1 MGKNTL
7 RNIGI
12 ASLVLGGIATAG
24 VTCSVE
30 SRFSKALEE
39 RPRVEK
45 LADEL
50 NRAKEKVSLPKEK
63 CNEYKERMS
72 GILEK
77 SGAPADLLL
86 QKRFWLAD
94 IDAKKCGFFYPKG
107 KGYSVVNP
115 RPECVGQVYRNDGYL
130 FYEKILRYAKHS
142 DSFYDLREPL
152 IEWNPVAAAVFF
164 RYSTNND
171 VISIGNEWGSWLGEK
186 DKNAR
191 EIYAKLS
198 TISGSNGRNNGSD
211 SASAQVQEGGADLA
225 LSNVKYVI
233 EGKGFPATGTGVDPT
248 GISRDYFSR
257 FIDALESGAN
267 GVKDPKLYSALLKS
281 VNQLRNDKK
290 KVDDALKQ
298 LESAPAKPSQKN
310 MQQRIKALKLLET
323 VRGDVMAAL
332 ELLRKGSP
340 GSADY
345 LYEWFYSRVNSI
357 VAREMFASLYE
368 SLALKYTGAPTL
380 NRFRPD
386 DKVLALLLQT
396 AKEIRESA
404 EQGKYQNSDDAMA
417 VAGQIIKLVGNFRW
431 KEKENKVVQKSK
443 DAQVN
448 KDAGRDMQK
457 SKDAQVNKN
466 TGRDIQKSKDA
477 QVNKDTGR
485 DIQKS
490 EDAQA
495 TKDAGRDMQKSKD
508 TQVNKNTGR
517 IQNDM
522 SDSAD
527 TQDVKWE
534 EILQNSEC
542 FDDAQKALI
551 AAEIEEIARINDRN
565 AEVLSQLPQKKNFY
579 MLYIAAIL
587 MLAGAGYL
595 AFSKKD
601 DE

>member
-63 CNEYKERMS
+63 CNEYKDRMS

-164 RYSTNND
+164 RYSTKND
-171 VISIGNEWGSWLGEK
+171 VTSIGNEWSSWLGEK

-211 SASAQVQEGGADLA
+211 SASAQVQEGSTDLV

-298 LESAPAKPSQKN
+298 LESLPAKPSQKN

-357 VAREMFASLYE
+357 VAQEMFASLYE

-396 AKEIRESA
+396 AKEIREST

-417 VAGQIIKLVGNFRW
+417 VVGQIIKLVGNFRW

-443 DAQVN
+443 DA
-448 KDAGRDMQK
+448 GRDMQK
-457 SKDAQVNKN
+457 GKDAQANKN

-485 DIQKS
+485 DVQKG
-490 EDAQA
+490 
-495 TKDAGRDMQKSKD
+495 KDA
-508 TQVNKNTGR
+508 QVNKDVGR

>member
-39 RPRVEK
+39 RPHVEK

-115 RPECVGQVYRNDGYL
+115 RPECVGQVYRNDGYR
-130 FYEKILRYAKHS
+130 FYEKILRYARHS

-164 RYSTNND
+164 RYSTKND
-171 VISIGNEWGSWLGEK
+171 VTSIGNEWSSWLGEK

-211 SASAQVQEGGADLA
+211 SASHSAQVQEGGTDLV

-298 LESAPAKPSQKN
+298 LEYASVKPSQKN
-310 MQQRIKALKLLET
+310 MQQRIKALRQLEAA
-323 VRGDVMAAL
+323 RGDVVAAL

-357 VAREMFASLYE
+357 VAQEMFASLYE

-417 VAGQIIKLVGNFRW
+417 VVGQIIKLVGNFRW
-431 KEKENKVVQKSK
+431 KENKVVQKGKDAGRDIQKGK

-448 KDAGRDMQK
+448 NDA
-457 SKDAQVNKN
+457 
-466 TGRDIQKSKDA
+466 
-477 QVNKDTGR
+477 
-485 DIQKS
+485 
-490 EDAQA
+490 
-495 TKDAGRDMQKSKD
+495 
-508 TQVNKNTGR
+508 GR
-517 IQNDM
+517 IQN
-522 SDSAD
+522 DSAD